1 MEQFGIG
8 HSGAC
13 WPLARDNETL
23 NPSDGTEPMTR
34 NLVWS
39 FLMFCGFL
47 TTALRAEVVH
57 VLATDSAISFVGRW
71 GPVEKGGQSSMVT
84 VNGSSQIYLNFTGQ
98 NVSGLFDLDGID
110 CLEQVDVRVDGGA
123 WSLFT
128 IDRPRIQFFPTGL
141 TRGRHRLEVAVKA
154 VDSKAGRWLLPL
166 RSAVV
171 FRGFEIDSGA
181 PLEDSSPSK
190 RRPVLQFVGDS
201 ITQGDGILRP
211 TSAAVMN
218 SDALASY
225 AWLAGEALGT
235 THAQIAFAGQGV
247 ISSDS
252 REVPPAML
260 SFAWNFTGSAADF
273 SRAPDFL
280 VINLGSNDESAASN
294 EFVQAYIALLQ
305 EIRKHCPRTVLFALR
320 PFHGDRYH
328 GDDVA
333 QAVKMMADPA
343 VHYVDSTDWL
353 DDRDFTDGTHPNI
366 PGSRKAAARLEE
378 VLKPYVSNWK
388 PRHE

>member
-1 MEQFGIG
+1 MFPACLIWMESIAWNRLM
-8 HSGAC
+8 SGSMA
-13 WPLARDNETL
+13 
-23 NPSDGTEPMTR
+23 
-34 NLVWS
+34 
-39 FLMFCGFL
+39 
-47 TTALRAEVVH
+47 AL
-57 VLATDSAISFVGRW
+57 
-71 GPVEKGGQSSMVT
+71 
-84 VNGSSQIYLNFTGQ
+84 
-98 NVSGLFDLDGID
+98 
-110 CLEQVDVRVDGGA
+110 GA
-123 WSLFT
+123 YFT

-141 TRGRHRLEVAVKA
+141 TGGRHRLEVAVKA

-190 RRPVLQFVGDS
+190 PRPVLQFVGDS

-260 SFAWNFTGSAADF
+260 SFAWNFTGSPADF

-280 VINLGSNDESAASN
+280 VINLGSNDESASSN

-343 VHYVDSTDWL
+343 VHYVDSTEWL
-353 DDRDFTDGTHPNI
+353 DDRDFTDGTHPKHSWI
-366 PGSRKAAARLEE
+366 PKGGRPTGRSVEALREQLETTTRIEPCEPIFGSASRL
-378 VLKPYVSNWK
+378 
-388 PRHE
+388 R

>member
-1 MEQFGIG
+1 
-8 HSGAC
+8 
-13 WPLARDNETL
+13 
-23 NPSDGTEPMTR
+23 MTR
-34 NLVWS
+34 NPVCF
-39 FLMFCGFL
+39 FLMFCGFV

-57 VLATDSAISFVGRW
+57 VPATDSAISYVGRW
-71 GPVEKGGQSSMVT
+71 GAVEKAGQSSMVT
-84 VNGSSQIYLNFTGQ
+84 VNGSSQIYLTFTGQ

-110 CLEQVDVRVDGGA
+110 CLEQVDVRVDGGS
-123 WSLFT
+123 WHLFT

-141 TRGRHRLEVAVKA
+141 SGGRHRLEVAVKA
-154 VDSKAGRWLLPL
+154 VDSKAGRWLPPL

-181 PLEDSSPSK
+181 PLEGDSPSK
-190 RRPVLQFVGDS
+190 HRPVMQFIGDS
-201 ITQGDGILRP
+201 ITQGDGILHP
-211 TSAAVMN
+211 NSTAVVN
-218 SDALASY
+218 SDALSSY

-280 VINLGSNDESAASN
+280 VINLGSNDESASSN

-305 EIRKHCPRTVLFALR
+305 EIRRHCPQTVLFALR

-333 QAVKMMADPA
+333 QAVKMMADPGA
-343 VHYVDSTDWL
+343 HYVDSTGWL
-353 DDRDFTDGTHPNI
+353 DDGDFTDGTHPNI
-366 PGSRKAAARLEE
+366 RGSRKAAARLEV

-388 PRHE
+388 PKHE